1 MKLFSD
7 KPSWWATSA
16 VPYRSFWLLPSAGA
30 IIGLVAA
37 SELGVP
43 VWLGF
48 ICGELPALTLEAW
61 WRHRRPPADEDVR

>member
-1 MKLFSD
+1 MKLSSY
-7 KPSWWATSA
+7 KPSWWASSA
-16 VPYRSFWLLPSAGA
+16 VPYRSFWLLSSAGA

-48 ICGELPALTLEAW
+48 VGGEIPALTLEAW
-61 WRHRRPPADEDVR
+61 WRHRRPPEDDAVR